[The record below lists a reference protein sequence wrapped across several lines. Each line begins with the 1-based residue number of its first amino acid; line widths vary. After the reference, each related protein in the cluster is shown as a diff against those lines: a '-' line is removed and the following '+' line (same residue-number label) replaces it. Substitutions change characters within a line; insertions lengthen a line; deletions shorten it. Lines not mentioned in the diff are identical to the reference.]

1 MVRPPLYSAT
11 AIRYNRG
18 MRYLMYYKD
27 GFLKKYPLI
36 RGLVTIGRGHGCDIA
51 LDDPSVSR
59 RHCRVE
65 VSPDRIRLINEK
77 SKNGTTVDNQPVE
90 EAVLALNQSFGVGGH
105 EFFYKEGDV
114 AEFRLSPE
122 LAWMSAHLLR
132 PGRSSQPE
140 PETREGGEKYT
151 ALLDELSAK
160 ALLCEPGEKYLNEL
174 SVSLEGLFPGSVL
187 VIEQGKNRIL
197 LARHPSPEALRVTEA
212 ATPEQPEGRLE
223 AGPSSL
229 FYRRYCPAYAPP
241 GFSLLLVTE
250 RPLPRPG
257 GLTDIFFGKVA
268 QLILFNARLAPGLPA
283 SQDAVAF
290 EGGGVVIVG
299 RSQEI
304 RQTVAMMRKVAA
316 MQSFILIMGENGTGK
331 ELFGRLIHHLSGR
344 KGYVAL
350 NCTAIPSQLLE
361 SELFGYEAGAFTD
374 ARQRKIGRM
383 EEASGGTLV
392 LDEIGDM
399 PVEVQGKLLRV
410 IQERTLC
417 RLGGNRS
424 IPLDL
429 RIVAMTNRD
438 LYRLVEEGKFR
449 QDLFFRLRV
458 HEFTIPPLRERP
470 EDIVP
475 LLQHFIR
482 LHAARIGVA
491 PAGLS
496 ESAAACLLAYPW
508 PGNIRE
514 LENEVARI
522 LEIIDE
528 NEIIS
533 DHHLLPVIRNAR
545 PGPAVPA
552 AETSG
557 FRSRIESAERGE
569 LLRLL
574 REHDG
579 NKTRAARAAGLSY
592 QGFLKK
598 LKRLGIGRPK
608 GGDEG

>member
-1 MVRPPLYSAT
+1 
-11 AIRYNRG
+11 

-27 GFLKKYPLI
+27 GFLKKYPLL
-36 RGLVTIGRGHGCDIA
+36 RGVVTIGRSHGCDIA
-51 LDDPSVSR
+51 LEDPSVSR

-65 VSPDRIRLINEK
+65 VCPDRIRLINEK

-132 PGRSSQPE
+132 PGRSGQPE
-140 PETREGGEKYT
+140 PETREGGEKYI

-160 ALLCEPGEKYLNEL
+160 ALLCDPGEEFRNGL
-174 SVSLEGLFPGSVL
+174 SLSLEGLFPGSTL
-187 VIEQGKNRIL
+187 VIEQGKSRVL
-197 LARHPSPEALRVTEA
+197 LVRHPSPAERRIAKADLSAE
-212 ATPEQPEGRLE
+212 PEGRLDSD
-223 AGPSSL
+223 PSSP
-229 FYRRYCPAYAPP
+229 FYRRYRPPLAPP

-250 RPLPRPG
+250 RPLPHPG
-257 GLTDIFFGKVA
+257 GPADTFFGKLA
-268 QLILFNARLAPGLPA
+268 QLILFNSHLAPGLPA
-283 SQDAVAF
+283 TQDPVAF
-290 EGGGVVIVG
+290 DGGGVVIVG
-299 RSQEI
+299 RSPAI

-316 MQSFILIMGENGTGK
+316 HQSFILIMGENGTGK
-331 ELFGRLIHHLSGR
+331 ELFGRMIHHLSGR

-410 IQERTLC
+410 IQERALC

-438 LYRLVEEGKFR
+438 LYRLVEEGRFR

-470 EDIVP
+470 DDIVP

-482 LHAARIGVA
+482 QHAARIGIA

-496 ESAAACLLAYPW
+496 ESATACLLSYSW
-508 PGNIRE
+508 PGNVRE

-522 LEIIDE
+522 LETIDE
-528 NEIIS
+528 GEIIS
-533 DHHLLPVIRNAR
+533 DHHLLPVIRKAR
-545 PGPAVPA
+545 MGRTVPESGGA
-552 AETSG
+552 G
-557 FRSRIESAERGE
+557 FRTRIESAERGE

-574 REHDG
+574 REHGG
-579 NKTRAARAAGLSY
+579 NKTKAARAAGLSY

-598 LKRLGIGRPK
+598 LKRLGIGGPE
-608 GGDEG
+608 GGTGQ